1 MFKLPNSASTHFQK
15 VIAEKPSNLAPQ
27 NILIQV
33 ALMEKL
39 RHPNI
44 VHFEEAFFDKTMSS
58 MCIVM
63 QYCDGGDLSEQ
74 IKRAKN
80 VPFRE
85 TKILHWFVQI
95 GLGLHHMHMRKIM
108 HRDLKV
114 FIYAHSLVS

>member
-1 MFKLPNSASTHFQK
+1 
-15 VIAEKPSNLAPQ
+15 
-27 NILIQV
+27 
-33 ALMEKL
+33 MEKL

-44 VHFEEAFFDKTMSS
+44 VHFEEAFFDKTLSS

-114 FIYAHSLVS
+114 FIYAHIEC